1 LPRLQL
7 HTRINAPLER
17 CFDLARDVQAHCRTA
32 AFTRERVLLPGR
44 TKGLLQLG
52 DEVIFEAVHL
62 GIRQRLTARITECE
76 PPARFVDEM
85 VRGPFK
91 RLRHVHTFT
100 ADGDATLM
108 EDLIEWEAPL
118 GPLGRLA
125 DVLFLERHLRWF
137 LTTKQALLKQLAE
150 QSNADEG

>member
-1 LPRLQL
+1 MPTIRL
-7 HTRINAPLER
+7 HTHINASVER
-17 CFDLARDVQAHCRTA
+17 CFDLARDVEVHCRTA
-32 AFTRERVLLPGR
+32 AFTGERVLPPGR
-44 TKGLLQLG
+44 TEGLLEFS

-62 GIRQRLTARITECE
+62 GIRQRLTARITELE
-76 PPARFVDEM
+76 PPRRFVDEM
-85 VRGPFK
+85 VRGPFR

-100 ADGDATLM
+100 ADGGATLM
-108 EDLIEWEAPL
+108 EDVIQWEAPL

-150 QSNADEG
+150 QE